1 MIDFYCGV
9 NFINFSVFDELLKIY
24 YRKINNAVL
33 TVRLLINT
41 GKLIA
46 GRYPTTSVQ
55 PHSGIN
61 TQKFCGLILLPSL
74 TNSV

>member
-41 GKLIA
+41 GKYLS
-46 GRYPTTSVQ
+46 TSVQ
-55 PHSGIN
+55 IHSGID
-61 TQKFCGLILLPSL
+61 TQKFCGLILLLSL